1 MRFEATCN
9 TCGRRF
15 LLRQILPSPDQGG
28 GRCPFCGA
36 RFGRHYL
43 PLLPEV
49 ITTAE
54 TSAEEF
60 LDSLKK
66 LIGMHPGF
74 RIDTGK
80 LLTHLAQEVPREPG
94 TESASA

>member
-15 LLRQILPSPDQGG
+15 LLIQILPSADRAA

-43 PLLPEV
+43 PLLPEA
-49 ITTAE
+49 ITKAE
-54 TSAEEF
+54 ASAEEF
-60 LDSLKK
+60 LGSFKK
-66 LIGMHPGF
+66 LTGLHPGF
-74 RIDTGK
+74 QIDTGN
-80 LLTHLAQEVPREPG
+80 LLARLAEEMGRAPES
-94 TESASA
+94 ESA